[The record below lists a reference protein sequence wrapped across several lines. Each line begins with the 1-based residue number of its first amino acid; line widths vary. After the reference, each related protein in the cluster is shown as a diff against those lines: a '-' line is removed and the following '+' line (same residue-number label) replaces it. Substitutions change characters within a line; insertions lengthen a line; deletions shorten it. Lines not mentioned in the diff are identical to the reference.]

1 MRNLLSATSVACLL
15 LAPMSLS
22 AMAAE
27 AWRTDG
33 LSTPESVVYDEANQ
47 RLIVSNIIGEA
58 TEADGK
64 GSLSTIALDGT
75 MIDANWVEGLDAPK
89 GSAIAGGKLYVADI
103 SNIRVVDLASGAV
116 ETIAVDGA
124 TFLNDVTAGDDG
136 AVYVTDTFANRIYR
150 VADGAAALFLEDAAL
165 GSPNGILFDQG
176 ALVVAGFGQLAEKQE
191 DMVPGGLVS
200 VDIASKAITPMAEKV
215 GFLDGIDRFDEALV
229 VSDFFGGKII
239 SIAADGTQTTLAELG
254 MGTADIGTD
263 GTAIYVPL
271 MMQNQ
276 VVKLEIE

>member
-1 MRNLLSATSVACLL
+1 MRNLLCATAALGAI
-15 LAPMSLS
+15 LAPMTLP

-33 LSTPESVVYDEANQ
+33 LSTPESVTYDDANQ

-64 GSLSTIALDGT
+64 GSLSTIGLDGK
-75 MIDANWVEGLDAPK
+75 MIDADWVEGLDAPK

-103 SNIRVVDLASGAV
+103 SNMRVVDLASGAV
-116 ETIAVDGA
+116 ETIAIEGA

-150 VADGAAALFLEDAAL
+150 VADGSAELFLEDAAL
-165 GSPNGILFDQG
+165 GSPNGILFDNG
-176 ALVVAGFGQLAEKQE
+176 ALIVASFGQLAEKPE

-200 VDIASKAITPMAEKV
+200 VDLATKAITPMAEKL
-215 GFLDGIDRFDEALV
+215 GFLDGIVRVGGNLV
-229 VSDFFGGKII
+229 VSDFFGGKIM
-239 SIAADGTQTTLAELG
+239 SVAADGTPTTLAELG

-263 GTAIYVPL
+263 GTAIYIPL

-276 VVKLEIE
+276 VVKFDID

>member
-215 GFLDGIDRFDEALV
+215 GFLDGIVRVGDALV

-276 VVKLEIE
+276 VVKLDIE